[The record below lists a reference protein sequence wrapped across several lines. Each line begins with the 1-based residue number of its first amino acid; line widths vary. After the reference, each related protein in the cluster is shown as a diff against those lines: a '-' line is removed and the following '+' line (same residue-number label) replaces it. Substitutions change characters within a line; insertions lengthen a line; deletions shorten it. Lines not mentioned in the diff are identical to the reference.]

1 VVHSLRH
8 KPMDQRSAPLI
19 CTTDASTEEVSVCI
33 QVCQLSEEREAL
45 TLQLQIAKEQLVD
58 VMQMLEGMEMAKGEY
73 LKRLM
78 CSMMD
83 VV

>member
-1 VVHSLRH
+1 MVHSLSH

-58 VMQMLEGMEMAKGEY
+58 VMQMLEGMEMAKGGCI
-73 LKRLM
+73 LSAS
-78 CSMMD
+78 C
-83 VV
+83 VQ